1 MAGDTASLTEKL
13 LGDVETVIILSL
25 GGGGDVWLVYFYG
38 GRWDSVIILCNFRQ
52 ECDPDTNF
60 RDIDFRKNL
69 MKALVDRDRELSWTN
84 KQKHFEVTA
93 GTLTSFT
100 SKL

>member
-1 MAGDTASLTEKL
+1 MAGDAASLTEKL

-69 MKALVDRDRELSWTN
+69 MKALVERDRELC
-84 KQKHFEVTA
+84 
-93 GTLTSFT
+93 
-100 SKL
+100 